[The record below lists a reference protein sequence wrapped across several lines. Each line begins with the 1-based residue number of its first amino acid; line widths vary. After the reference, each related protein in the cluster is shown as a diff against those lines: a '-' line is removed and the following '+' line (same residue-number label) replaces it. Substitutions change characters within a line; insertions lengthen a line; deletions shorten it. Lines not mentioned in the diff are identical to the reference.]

1 MLKVETSHFNTFEQF
16 ELDQQQISVSPS
28 KKIKIVLWI
37 IIIILILTLVTLLCL
52 LLSVIWDVIDPHI
65 FDLGLNKP
73 KFGHFLPPYG
83 PIGGPHMVIWG

>member
-1 MLKVETSHFNTFEQF
+1 MEMG
-16 ELDQQQISVSPS
+16 
-28 KKIKIVLWI
+28 
-37 IIIILILTLVTLLCL
+37 
-52 LLSVIWDVIDPHI
+52 VIWDVNDPHI